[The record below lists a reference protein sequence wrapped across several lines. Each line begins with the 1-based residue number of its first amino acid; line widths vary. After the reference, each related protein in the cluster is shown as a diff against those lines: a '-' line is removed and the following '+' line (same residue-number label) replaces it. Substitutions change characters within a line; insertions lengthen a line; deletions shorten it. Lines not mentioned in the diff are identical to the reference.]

1 MTAPLIPY
9 EFDLATVD
17 LILEGLSHLQYR
29 RVAGVIAQIEGHA
42 RATLNPPP
50 AKKKR
55 ERKPKAEA
63 PKE

>member
-1 MTAPLIPY
+1 MPTPMIPY
-9 EFDLATVD
+9 EFDPATVD

-29 RVAGVIAQIEGHA
+29 RVAGAIAQIEQHA
-42 RATLNPPP
+42 RATLSPPP
-50 AKKKR
+50 KKKR